1 MRLIG
6 HRGARQE
13 APENTLAGFR
23 HLRTLG
29 VRAVEFDIH
38 LSRDGEMVIIHDA
51 ELSRTTSGHGLVREH
66 SAAQLAA
73 LDATAQFR
81 SPATA
86 DGPGQAWSPREG
98 VPTLA
103 QVLAELGDFNH
114 LELEL
119 KVQDEAD
126 EMAVVAALPSLWQQ
140 FALTGRARCTS
151 FNPRLLHR
159 LQQHAPALPRGFLS
173 EADFAGDIVQVAQA
187 LGCDAIGPH
196 ASRVTPALV
205 TRAHAAG
212 LWVSTW
218 TVNDREQA
226 LALAAMGVDGLIT
239 DIPTQ
244 AKNWLHWRV

>member
-6 HRGARQE
+6 HRGARRE
-13 APENTLAGFR
+13 APENTLGGFR
-23 HLRTLG
+23 HLRAVG

-38 LSRDGEMVIIHDA
+38 VSRDGELVVIHDA
-51 ELSRTTSGHGLVREH
+51 ELARTTSGQGWVREH
-66 SAAQLAA
+66 SAAELAA
-73 LDATAQFR
+73 LDACHQ
-81 SPATA
+81 PAHSGFA
-86 DGPGQAWSPREG
+86 PWPVPEG

-103 QVLAELGDFNH
+103 QVLAELTDFRH
-114 LELEL
+114 LELEI
-119 KVQDEAD
+119 KVQQEAD
-126 EMAVVAALPSLWQQ
+126 EQAVVAALPAIWRD
-140 FALTGRARCTS
+140 FALAGRARCTS

-159 LQQHAPALPRGFLS
+159 LQQQAPELPRGFLV

-196 ASRVTPALV
+196 AQCMTPALV
-205 TRAHAAG
+205 AQAHAAN

-244 AKNWLHWRV
+244 AKHWLAWGD